1 MAAKPPKKSAAK
13 SASKKKTDYLP
24 IIKANSR
31 VSKPIS
37 SPPVPIMGRSNF
49 PNLPRATGGQKD
61 SWRTMGSGLKKV
73 SKTEVAK
80 QLAAYKNASPA
91 AKKRFNKLNVEV
103 PNSPQAKT
111 TRDNYLQN
119 QQKRKTPDQKT
130 VFKKTSGQQDMIY
143 TEGYKKI
150 FTSKGTQ
157 DEQYAR
163 GKDTSRKVGKLQA
176 KQQALASR
184 TVGVGQPRKTT
195 AGEARKTRNVQNKL
209 NKLGVTNVQQ
219 AKKDRAVSRNKQ
231 IGKTAA
237 GNPLDYARN
246 YVGNTAPTKTN
257 RQTVQRRAEQGTLAK
272 EMKGIQNHINR
283 QKNKSSGSRSKHGT
297 GR

>member
-1 MAAKPPKKSAAK
+1 MAPKPSKKPAL
-13 SASKKKTDYLP
+13 KKKTDYLP

-37 SPPVPIMGRSNF
+37 SPPVPKMGDRNF
-49 PNLPRATGGQKD
+49 PGSNLPRATGGQKD
-61 SWRTMGSGLKKV
+61 SWRTLGPDLKKV
-73 SKTEVAK
+73 SKPEVAK

-91 AKKRFNKLNVEV
+91 AKKRFNKLNKEV

-119 QQKRKTPDQKT
+119 QQKRTPGSKAVFEKSTGQK
-130 VFKKTSGQQDMIY
+130 DMAY
-143 TEGYKKI
+143 TEILKKV

-157 DEQYAR
+157 AEQAAK
-163 GKDTSRKVGKLQA
+163 GKDVSRKVGKLQA

-195 AGEARKTRNVQNKL
+195 ASEARETRNIQNKL
-209 NKLGVTNVQQ
+209 NKLGVTNVQA
-219 AKKDRAVSRNKQ
+219 AKIDRGVSRNKQ
-231 IGKTAA
+231 IKKTAA

-257 RQTVQRRAEQGTLAK
+257 RETVQRRAEQGTLKK
-272 EMKGIQNHINR
+272 ELKGIQNHINR
-283 QKNKSSGSRSKHGT
+283 QKNKSLGSHSKHGT

>member
-1 MAAKPPKKSAAK
+1 MAAKPPKKGK
-13 SASKKKTDYLP
+13 
-24 IIKANSR
+24 
-31 VSKPIS
+31 
-37 SPPVPIMGRSNF
+37 SNF
-49 PNLPRATGGQKD
+49 PGLPRATGGQKD
-61 SWRTMGSGLKKV
+61 SWRTMGPDLKKV
-73 SKTEVAK
+73 AKPEVKK
-80 QLAAYKNASPA
+80 QLAAYKDASPA

-130 VFKKTSGQQDMIY
+130 VFEKTRGEKDSAYPEIFKKV
-143 TEGYKKI
+143 

-157 DEQYAR
+157 DEQAAR

-195 AGEARKTRNVQNKL
+195 AGEARKTRNVQNRL

-219 AKKDRAVSRNKQ
+219 AKLDRAVSRNKQ
-231 IGKTAA
+231 IDKAA
-237 GNPLDYARN
+237 SGRGELGVARN

-257 RQTVQRRAEQGTLAK
+257 RQTVQRRAEQGTLAR

-283 QKNKSSGSRSKHGT
+283 QTNKSSSSRSKHGT